1 MAWAPTA
8 ALSLSLALSATPG
21 HAMTVTGATSYWTT
35 TLQAYDAHTPGY
47 SSRVDAATGGV
58 THWCSLPGNKGY
70 FLSCSYGGI
79 DSRDYAI
86 AKTEYGNLA
95 IGTVYQYPVCPVATQ
110 LYPTWTYNGITYTPA
125 CVNWSEPPPP
135 PPAPP
140 KPVVIDPGHGFN
152 CALTRLPL
160 GAVGVTDFLP
170 TNPPPGRLQE
180 DALAWAVAKE
190 VQRQLPVSK
199 YKVVLT
205 KSSANACP
213 GYRERG
219 RWAIQER
226 AKAFISIHMN
236 APNVML
242 GVEIPFANG
251 TSVIYNSGSPG
262 AVKLAEALA
271 RSVSSSLGI
280 NNRGVKVN
288 NGLTVLQP
296 DVTPVNA
303 VLLEAARL
311 SGRDELI
318 LHERDSA
325 ARIAAAI
332 KATLDAELQD

>member
-1 MAWAPTA
+1 
-8 ALSLSLALSATPG
+8 
-21 HAMTVTGATSYWTT
+21 
-35 TLQAYDAHTPGY
+35 
-47 SSRVDAATGGV
+47 
-58 THWCSLPGNKGY
+58 
-70 FLSCSYGGI
+70 
-79 DSRDYAI
+79 
-86 AKTEYGNLA
+86 
-95 IGTVYQYPVCPVATQ
+95 
-110 LYPTWTYNGITYTPA
+110 
-125 CVNWSEPPPP
+125 
-135 PPAPP
+135 
-140 KPVVIDPGHGFN
+140 
-152 CALTRLPL
+152 
-160 GAVGVTDFLP
+160 
-170 TNPPPGRLQE
+170 LQE